1 MMLVAQLTMPTPQP
15 DNGLKTITTVRA
27 SAFCNTVRSLAVP
40 VGFVNQRNDE
50 AFDAINRAMLKF
62 VANNKTVGS
71 ASQNE
76 LATMANE
83 YDDSATYNPRNTAS
97 MNQLSEIVWQINQNL
112 SLEDD
117 VMQKSWTKYPQGK
130 DEQIDLM
137 RQRLQNL
144 IDLQRSM
151 ASNYTALATMYFDN
165 IGMAATHT
173 DQQSGD
179 AGDAAKFKAVLRN
192 VIFGQVAAM
201 ALANRPDYDASG
213 AAQANA
219 SNVAQAGTLADV
231 VEQLRLQED
240 AFRPEIVRAGNACG
254 I

>member
-1 MMLVAQLTMPTPQP
+1 MLVAQLTMPTAPPQS
-15 DNGLKTITTVRA
+15 GLKTITTVKA
-27 SAFCNTVRSLAVP
+27 SAFCNTVQSLAVP

-62 VANNKTVGS
+62 IENNKTTGS

-76 LATMANE
+76 LANMANE
-83 YDDSATYNPRNTAS
+83 YDDSATYNGRNTAS

-117 VMQKSWTKYPQGK
+117 VMQKSFKKYPPGQ

-151 ASNYTALATMYFDN
+151 AANYTALAEMYFDN
-165 IGMAATHT
+165 MGMASTHT

-179 AGDAAKFKAVLRN
+179 AGDAAQFKAILRN
-192 VIFGQVAAM
+192 VIFGQVSAM

-213 AAQANA
+213 AARSNA
-219 SNVAQAGTLADV
+219 SSVAHSGSLSDV
-231 VEQLRLQED
+231 VKQLHLQEN